1 MRSVHRV
8 TATAVCV
15 IAMTFLGCSSPR
27 VAPGISP
34 NAIRSIK
41 VGMTEGQVKAI
52 LGQPLRIRPW
62 GSDAVVYDYAI
73 PGWALSSP
81 SLWVFFDKGSVQT
94 VQANRHRLVGDDQAV
109 NEAHADRPT
118 FESTAFESTFSS
130 TR

>member
-1 MRSVHRV
+1 MLNRV
-8 TATAVCV
+8 RKTAVSV
-15 IAMTFLGCSSPR
+15 IAITLIGCSSPR
-27 VAPGISP
+27 VARGISS

-41 VGMTEGQVKAI
+41 VGMTEGQVKMI

-109 NEAHADRPT
+109 YEARADRPT
-118 FESTAFESTFSS
+118 FEGAAFESTFGS